1 MTNSDDDDGGSEG
14 AVSSGRAAL
23 EAKAAMTPH
32 LRHGLVAKDLAGQ
45 TTGFE
50 SLQWAGVVDTYADRC
65 ADTRKGDL
73 GSASNLLT
81 SQAMTLDTVFT
92 EMLRRAVANCGDYP
106 EAADRYMRM
115 AMKAQAQSR
124 ATLEALAKMHQ
135 PREQTVKHI
144 HIDNRGGQA
153 VVTDTVQ
160 AGGTKTENA
169 DQSYGPAYSGAF
181 GPSLFGEDE
190 AWHGVP
196 VPGAEG
202 QEAVPYTRRQSRSAA
217 RE

>member
-1 MTNSDDDDGGSEG
+1 
-14 AVSSGRAAL
+14 
-23 EAKAAMTPH
+23 MTPH

-45 TTGFE
+45 TSGFE
-50 SLQWAGVVDTYADRC
+50 SLQWAGVVKTYADEC
-65 ADTRKGDL
+65 ARARNGDL
-73 GSASNLLT
+73 SAASNLLT

-92 EMLRRAVANCGDYP
+92 EMLRRAMLNCSDYP
-106 EAADRYMRM
+106 DAADRYMLM

-124 ATLEALAKMHQ
+124 AAIEALAKMHQ
-135 PREQTVKHI
+135 PREQTVKHV

-160 AGGTKTENA
+160 GGGTKTENA
-169 DQSYGPAYSGAF
+169 DQSYGPAYSGPF
-181 GPSLFGEDE
+181 GPSLLGEDP